1 MLWFKKEK
9 NNKEVLEKIENVV
22 KKAYK
27 GELYHRIIIEG
38 DETKEKKI
46 AWNINEMLDQIE
58 DLLREAENTVAG
70 IVNGQD
76 YRYIL
81 PSGLHGEFRHVAE
94 EFQEVSQSLKVSKKV
109 ELIANLSNKFTEIDG
124 GIPENLRRVGENIF
138 RIDDAFKHIALKV
151 RETSQKAQETYNIM
165 QETKNDF
172 DELSQKVNETSGEIE
187 NMSSHIASISDIVEL
202 IKDIADQTNLLALNA
217 AIEAARA
224 GEHGRGFAVVADNV
238 RNLAEKTQK
247 ATNEIA
253 ITIQTLQ
260 QQFMSVSEN
269 TEKVVSIS
277 DKSYQSLE
285 NFENLL
291 HMLQVDLEEVNEISN
306 INTLKLI
313 FITFKI
319 AHIIYKSNL
328 YSSVIKE
335 NVSDKL
341 LQSNANNCMLG
352 KWMENSEI
360 KNILREL
367 KIYKKL
373 KKYHDNIHSL
383 GFELLE
389 RVKQEGVTKYN
400 DNWYYE
406 QLTEIEK
413 NASTLFEELD
423 KMTVEISKRRD
434 ILEKIL
440 ENSQNII

>member
-9 NNKEVLEKIENVV
+9 DNKEVLDKIEQVV
-22 KKAYK
+22 KKAYQ
-27 GELYHRIIIEG
+27 GELYHRIIIDGE
-38 DETKEKKI
+38 ESKEEKI

-58 DLLREAENTVAG
+58 DLLREAENTVTG

-81 PSGLHGEFRHVAE
+81 PSGLHGEFRNVAE
-94 EFQEVSQSLKVSKKV
+94 EFQQVSDSLKVSKKV
-109 ELIANLSNKFTEIDG
+109 ELIANLAKRFTEIDG
-124 GIPENLRRVGENIF
+124 GVPENLKRVGDNIF

-151 RETSQKAQETYNIM
+151 KETSQKAQQTYNIM
-165 QETKNDF
+165 QETKSDF

-187 NMSSHIASISDIVEL
+187 NMSGHIASISDIVEL

-238 RNLAEKTQK
+238 RDLAEKTQK

-291 HMLQVDLEEVNEISN
+291 HMLQIDLEEVNKISN
-306 INTLKLI
+306 LNTLKLI

-328 YSSVIKE
+328 YSAVTKE
-335 NVSDKL
+335 EASAGMFKIT
-341 LQSNANNCMLG
+341 AMNCMLG
-352 KWMENSEI
+352 KWMGNSEI
-360 KNILREL
+360 KTILKDLR
-367 KIYKKL
+367 IYKKL
-373 KKYHDNIHSL
+373 SDYHNSIHNL
-383 GFELLE
+383 GLELLQKIKE
-389 RVKQEGVTKYN
+389 EGVTKYN
-400 DNWYYE
+400 DDWYYKTLK
-406 QLTEIEK
+406 QIEK
-413 NASTLFEELD
+413 NAEKLFNEFD
-423 KMTVEISKRRD
+423 KMANTISQKEN
-434 ILEKIL
+434 ILDKIL
-440 ENSQNII
+440 ENSQNIL